1 MVSSLLIRRRYTTR
15 TLVLPCVVFARD
27 WKRGG
32 MMRIGGMRAAIMIAG
47 LLQLVPPAAFAQ
59 SGIAGI
65 VKDAT
70 GAVLPGVTVDAASPA
85 LIEKVPAVVTDE
97 QGLYRIVELRPG
109 PYSVLATLP
118 GFATFRQD
126 AL

>member
-1 MVSSLLIRRRYTTR
+1 MVSSLLVRRRYTTR
-15 TLVLPCVVFARD
+15 TLVLPCVVFGRD

-32 MMRIGGMRAAIMIAG
+32 MMRIGGMRAAIMMAG

-70 GAVLPGVTVDAASPA
+70 GAVLPGVTGEAAIPGP
-85 LIEKVPAVVTDE
+85 IEKVRAVVTDE
-97 QGLYRIVELRPG
+97 QGLYRSADLPPG
-109 PYSVLATLP
+109 P
-118 GFATFRQD
+118 
-126 AL
+126 